1 VEDLSVADIRRI
13 LVAVDFSEHS
23 RRALDDAIALAKKF
37 GAELHLLH
45 CYQVYPVEAVG
56 YPYYVAVPESYDR
69 AIQEGARAQ
78 LSSWLEKVSAQGVRA
93 EQHLEVDHPSHGIVA
108 LAEKLSADLIVV
120 GTYGLTG
127 LKHALLGS
135 VAERVIRHA
144 PCPVLTVK

>member
-1 VEDLSVADIRRI
+1 MAQIRKI

-23 RRALDDAIALAKKF
+23 QRALDDAIGLAKKF

-45 CYQVYPVEAVG
+45 CYQIYPGDEVG
-56 YPYYVAVPESYDR
+56 FPSTVALPESYEQSIR
-69 AIQEGARAQ
+69 SAAAARLAG
-78 LSSWLEKVSAQGVRA
+78 WLEKVTAQGVRA
-93 EQHLEVDHPSHGIVA
+93 ERHVAMDRPSHGIVA
-108 LAEKLSADLIVV
+108 LAEKLPADLIVI

-127 LKHALLGS
+127 LKHVLLGS